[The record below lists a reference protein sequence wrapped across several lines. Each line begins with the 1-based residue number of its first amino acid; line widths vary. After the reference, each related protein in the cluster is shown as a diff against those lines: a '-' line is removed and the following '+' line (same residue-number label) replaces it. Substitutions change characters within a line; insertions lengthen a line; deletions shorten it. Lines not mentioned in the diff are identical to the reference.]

1 MRKRIILHI
10 GLPKTGS
17 SALQALLSINAQA
30 LHRIGISYPNPE
42 NAQIT
47 ACSGNLMHVMLNMA
61 TADRVIHN
69 SQELVRAYLARTV
82 DAAINASACQTVL
95 LSGEFLSAW
104 MSSETVEWLKNLDSR
119 HSVTIIAFVRDIY
132 DQTVSAWKQNVKT
145 SSTSADLDAFVKS
158 QSLKRKNKALRNV
171 AMLADSDFDLR
182 LINYDHH
189 KAELFDALF
198 REIGVETAGVDLYR
212 GENRLFNPSISYR
225 QAKMISLASQSA
237 GLSRLSALLL
247 NQFRTSV
254 DRRKDPVFTDI
265 DQSLLD
271 DFKSELCVLN
281 RLLPEG
287 EKLRVLPRPA
297 DVHNE
302 AGMFDADDLS
312 LLFESFGNL
321 LAQSSAGTAATSNQK
336 SPELPADF
344 DAEEYLLRNPDVAE
358 AGMDPVYHYLN
369 HGRFEFRR
377 YKGQEIP
384 RGTIAPAESDL

>member
-1 MRKRIILHI
+1 
-10 GLPKTGS
+10 
-17 SALQALLSINAQA
+17 
-30 LHRIGISYPNPE
+30 
-42 NAQIT
+42 
-47 ACSGNLMHVMLNMA
+47 MHVMLNMA

-69 SQELVRAYLARTV
+69 RQELVRAYLARTV

-95 LSGEFLSAW
+95 LSGELLSAW
-104 MSSETVEWLKNLDSR
+104 MSSETVEWLKSLDSR

-132 DQTVSAWKQNVKT
+132 DQTVSYWKQGVKT

-158 QSLKRKNKALRNV
+158 QSLKQKKNALRNV

-265 DQSLLD
+265 DLSLLD

-321 LAQSSAGTAATSNQK
+321 LHNLRQAQPRLQTKNRLNFRQISMPKNICCATQTSPKREWTLSTITSTTAGSSLEGIKGKKYRAAPLLRLKATCDSVKGTLPAERSSATAST
-336 SPELPADF
+336 
-344 DAEEYLLRNPDVAE
+344 VA
-358 AGMDPVYHYLN
+358 AVVVGQ
-369 HGRFEFRR
+369 RR
-377 YKGQEIP
+377 V
-384 RGTIAPAESDL
+384 TMTAPIFPP

>member
-1 MRKRIILHI
+1 MLVQRAKLGDLHV
-10 GLPKTGS
+10 S
-17 SALQALLSINAQA
+17 Q
-30 LHRIGISYPNPE
+30 H
-42 NAQIT
+42 
-47 ACSGNLMHVMLNMA
+47 A
-61 TADRVIHN
+61 TW
-69 SQELVRAYLARTV
+69 
-82 DAAINASACQTVL
+82 
-95 LSGEFLSAW
+95 G
-104 MSSETVEWLKNLDSR
+104 MSV
-119 HSVTIIAFVRDIY
+119 
-132 DQTVSAWKQNVKT
+132 
-145 SSTSADLDAFVKS
+145 
-158 QSLKRKNKALRNV
+158 
-171 AMLADSDFDLR
+171 
-182 LINYDHH
+182 
-189 KAELFDALF
+189 DALF